1 MDPKKMIEDNVGEV
15 IERSADAN
23 YEFGQRKGDPG
34 YSDAEYKTNIAVFFI
49 MIGHFLCSLVAV
61 AVAAL
66 SSLSLQRS
74 MVYCVLIP
82 MGIVS
87 IITGRA
93 VLKPSRI
100 SHSAF
105 SGWKGRIIGIG
116 YLVMAWAFIQGR

>member
-1 MDPKKMIEDNVGEV
+1 MDPKKLVEDHVGEV
-15 IERSADAN
+15 IEHSADAN
-23 YEFGQRKGDPG
+23 YEFGQKLGDPG
-34 YSDAEYKTNIAVFFI
+34 SSDADVWTDVAVFFI
-49 MIGHFLCSLVAV
+49 MIGHFVCLLVAV

-66 SSLSLQRS
+66 SSLSFYRS
-74 MVYCVLIP
+74 IAYCVLIP

-100 SHSAF
+100 NHAAF